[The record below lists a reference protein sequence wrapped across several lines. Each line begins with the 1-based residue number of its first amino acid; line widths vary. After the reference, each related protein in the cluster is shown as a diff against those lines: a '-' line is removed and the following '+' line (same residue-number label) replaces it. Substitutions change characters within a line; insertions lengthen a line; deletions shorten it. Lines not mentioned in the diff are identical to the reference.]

1 MSIKKIVYTAAAF
14 VMVQSLAAQTDTT
27 ANNLD
32 PVIVTA
38 NKFEQK
44 QQETG
49 KVLTVIT
56 QQQLQRNSARS
67 LSEVLNEQTGIFI
80 TGANNNAGSVQ
91 SVSLRGAS
99 GANTL
104 IMVDGVPVN
113 DASGITSEFDINYI
127 NINQVERV
135 EILKGA
141 QSTLY
146 GSDAVA
152 GVINIITKKK
162 GANPVGGYASAA
174 AGSYG
179 TINTAAGI
187 NGSSKGWQYNA
198 GYTYVHSKGFSSAYD
213 STGKAGFDK
222 DGYTQHSLNASVGYD
237 AGKGFGFRAFTR
249 YTTYKAGIDEG
260 AFTDDNNYNLTDK
273 NLQLGVTA
281 NYKIGKSKLVFN
293 YQYNKVNRSYID
305 DSTSYFGATI
315 YQSGSYKGNGHFA
328 EVYGNF
334 HLAEKVE
341 LVAGVDYR
349 NNSTDQ
355 SSKYFYAGADYS
367 SAPLSA
373 DSANTNQV
381 GAYASVIAR
390 NLGGFFT
397 IEGGGRANHHSIYGW
412 NGTFSVNP
420 SFNLDKNWKL
430 YINAAS
436 AYRVPSI
443 YQLYS
448 QYGNRDLSPEKS
460 VSLEGGAQYTSN
472 VFTARA
478 GAFARDIDDVIYF
491 YTNPQTYA
499 SQYINAD
506 KQNDYGFELEA
517 SANINK
523 VLSVSA
529 NYTYTDGKLHTTS
542 DFTSKDTA
550 LFNHYRVPRNLF
562 NLQVNVQPISS
573 LYFGVHLKAVS
584 GHEEPAYMAPPFE
597 LKGYYTLDL
606 HAQWSIV
613 KQVQIFT
620 DLLNLT
626 NQHYFDIRGYNSKKF
641 NAMAGV
647 RITL

>member
-1 MSIKKIVYTAAAF
+1 MSKKKFIYTAAAF
-14 VMVQSLAAQTDTT
+14 ALVQSLAAQTDTT
-27 ANNLD
+27 ANNLN

-80 TGANNNAGSVQ
+80 TGANNNPGSVQ

-162 GANPVGGYASAA
+162 GAKPVNGYASAA

-249 YTTYKAGIDEG
+249 YTKYKAGIDEG
-260 AFTDDNNYNLTDK
+260 AFTDDNNYNLADK
-273 NLQLGVTA
+273 NLQLGLTA

-293 YQYNKVNRSYID
+293 YQYNKVNRSYVD
-305 DSTSYFGATI
+305 DSTKYFGATI
-315 YQSGSYKGNGHFA
+315 YQAGSYKGNGHFA
-328 EVYGNF
+328 ELYGNF
-334 HLAEKVE
+334 HLNEKVE

-349 NNSTDQ
+349 NNNTDQ

-381 GAYASVIAR
+381 GAYASFIVHDAA
-390 NLGGFFT
+390 GFNF
-397 IEGGGRANHHSIYGW
+397 EFGGRVNNHSIYGW
-412 NGTFSVNP
+412 NGTYAFNP
-420 SFNLDKNWKL
+420 SYIINNHWKV
-430 YINAAS
+430 YYSIAT

-448 QYGNRDLSPEKS
+448 QYGNRGLSPEQS
-460 VSLEGGAQYTSN
+460 QSYEGGAQFTGKT
-472 VFTARA
+472 FTARA
-478 GAFARDIDDVIYF
+478 TIFKRDVNNVIYF

-506 KQNDYGFELEA
+506 KQNDNGIELEA
-517 SANINK
+517 TANISK
-523 VLSVSA
+523 VFSVSA

-550 LFNHYRVPRNLF
+550 IFNHYRVPRNLF
-562 NLQVNVQPISS
+562 NLQVNVQPVSS
-573 LYFGVHLKAVS
+573 LYFGVHVRAVS

-597 LKGYYTLDL
+597 LKGYYTLDF

-613 KQVQIFT
+613 KQVQIFA

-626 NQHYFDIRGYNSKKF
+626 NQRYFDIRGYNSKRF
-641 NAMAGV
+641 NGMGGV
-647 RITL
+647 RISL

>member
-1 MSIKKIVYTAAAF
+1 MKKIVYTAAAF
-14 VMVQSLAAQTDTT
+14 ALVQNLAAQTDTT
-27 ANNLD
+27 ANNLN

-80 TGANNNAGSVQ
+80 TGANNNPGSVQ

-162 GANPVGGYASAA
+162 GTNPVGGYASIA

-187 NGSSKGWQYNA
+187 NGNSKGWLYNA
-198 GYTYVHSKGFSSAYD
+198 GYTYVHSNGFSSAYD

-237 AGKGFGFRAFTR
+237 AGKGLGFRAYTR
-249 YTTYKAGIDEG
+249 YTNYKAGIDEG
-260 AFTDDNNYNLTDK
+260 AFTDDNNYNLDDK
-273 NLQLGVTA
+273 NLQLGVNA
-281 NYKIGKSKLVFN
+281 NYKLGKSKLVFN
-293 YQYNKVNRSYID
+293 YQYNKVNRSYVD
-305 DSTSYFGATI
+305 DSTRYFGATI
-315 YQSGSYKGNGHFA
+315 YQAGEYKGNSHFA

-334 HLAEKVE
+334 HLSEKAE

-349 NNSTDQ
+349 KNSTDQ

-367 SAPLSA
+367 SAPLGP
-373 DSANTNQV
+373 DSANTNQQ
-381 GAYASVIAR
+381 GAYASIVVHNI
-390 NLGGFFT
+390 GGFFN
-397 IEGGGRANHHSIYGW
+397 IEGGGRVNHHSIYGW
-412 NGTFSVNP
+412 NGTYSINP
-420 SFNLDKNWKL
+420 SFNIDQNWKL
-430 YINAAS
+430 FINVAS

-448 QYGNRDLSPEKS
+448 QYGNRDLNPEKS
-460 VSLEGGAQYTSN
+460 QSYEGGAQFTN
-472 VFTARA
+472 KVFTARA
-478 GAFARDIDDVIYF
+478 TIFKRDVNDVIYF

-506 KQNDYGFELEA
+506 KQNDNGFELEA
-517 SANINK
+517 TAIINK
-523 VLSVSA
+523 MFSVSA

-542 DFTSKDTA
+542 DFTGKDTA

-562 NLQVNVQPISS
+562 NVQVNVQPINS
-573 LYFGVHLKAVS
+573 LYLGVHLRAVS

-597 LKGYYTLDL
+597 LKGYYTLDF
-606 HAQWSIV
+606 HAQWTVV
-613 KQVQIFT
+613 KQVQIFA
-620 DLLNLT
+620 DLFNLT
-626 NQHYFDIRGYNSKKF
+626 NQQYFDIRGYNSKKF
-641 NAMAGV
+641 NAMGGV

>member
-1 MSIKKIVYTAAAF
+1 MKKIVYTAAAF
-14 VMVQSLAAQTDTT
+14 ALVQSLAAQTDTT
-27 ANNLD
+27 ANNLN

-56 QQQLQRNSARS
+56 QQELQRNSARS

-80 TGANNNAGSVQ
+80 TGANNNPGSVQ

-162 GANPVGGYASAA
+162 GAKPVNGYASAA
-174 AGSYG
+174 LGSYG

-187 NGSSKGWQYNA
+187 NGSNKGWQYNA
-198 GYTYVHSKGFSSAYD
+198 GYTYVHTKGFSSAYD
-213 STGKAGFDK
+213 STKIAGFDR

-249 YTTYKAGIDEG
+249 YTKYKAGIDAG
-260 AFTDDNNYNLTDK
+260 AFSDDNNYNLDDK

-293 YQYNKVNRSYID
+293 YQYNKVNRSYVD
-305 DSTSYFGATI
+305 DSSKVFGATI
-315 YQSGSYKGNGHFA
+315 YQAGSYKGYGHFA

-334 HLAEKVE
+334 YLAEKVE

-349 NNSTDQ
+349 GNSTDQ
-355 SSKYFYAGADYS
+355 SSKYLYGGADYS

-381 GAYASVIAR
+381 GAYASVVAR

-397 IEGGGRANHHSIYGW
+397 LEGGIRVNHHSIYGW
-412 NGTFSVNP
+412 NQTTSINP
-420 SFNLDKNWKL
+420 SFNINQHWKL
-430 YINAAS
+430 YVNAAS

-448 QYGNRDLSPEKS
+448 AYGNRDLSPEKS
-460 VSLEGGAQYTSN
+460 ASIEAGAQYTSKE
-472 VFTARA
+472 FTARA
-478 GAFARDIDDVIYF
+478 GAFTRHIDDVIYF

-499 SQYINAD
+499 SQYVNAD
-506 KQNDYGFELEA
+506 EQNDAGFELEA
-517 SANINK
+517 TAIINK

-529 NYTYTDGKLHTTS
+529 NYTYTDGRLHTTS

-613 KQVQIFT
+613 KQVQIFA
-620 DLLNLT
+620 DVLNLT
-626 NQHYFDIRGYNSKKF
+626 NQRYFDIRGYNSKKA
-641 NAMAGV
+641 NAMFGV
-647 RITL
+647 RVTL